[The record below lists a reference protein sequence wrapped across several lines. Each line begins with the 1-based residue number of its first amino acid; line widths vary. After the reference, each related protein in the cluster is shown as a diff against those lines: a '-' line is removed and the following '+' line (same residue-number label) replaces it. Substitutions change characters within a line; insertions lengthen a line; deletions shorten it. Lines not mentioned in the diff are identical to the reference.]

1 MSTNER
7 YTDLIDFYR
16 KEKKFQRQY
25 HEGLR
30 YLLEPYGLS
39 VMEADLLFAIC
50 RDPLCDNVTKLC
62 ADIGKTKGVVSRACD
77 HLCKENY
84 LISRSDDSD
93 HRVIHFKTT
102 PAVRSLISGL
112 SRYMETM
119 EYIHKADQSG
129 NLLSGRLDRK
139 KALFYPIEE
148 KDPLKN
154 VYSYLPF
161 CSYESFLNEQC
172 LPRLS
177 YEDQIRFKEKY
188 SLTALEEKLRQKE
201 QFESI
206 WRMRFN
212 GNICSVVFSGKMIK
226 DSHDAVYLQFRKALK
241 TYQMPNSK

>member
-1 MSTNER
+1 MNTNER
-7 YTDLIDFYR
+7 YTELIDFYR
-16 KEKKFQRQY
+16 KEKNFQRQY
-25 HEGLR
+25 QEGLR

-50 RDPLCDNVTKLC
+50 RNPLCDNVTRLC

-84 LISRSDDSD
+84 LISKSDDSD

-102 PAVRSLISGL
+102 SAVRSLIAGL
-112 SRYMETM
+112 ARYMEAM
-119 EYIHKADQSG
+119 EYIHQADHSG
-129 NLLSGRLDRK
+129 YLLSGRLDRK

-154 VYSYLPF
+154 AYSYLPF
-161 CSYESFLNEQC
+161 CSYDSFLNEKC

-177 YEDQIRFKEKY
+177 PEDQILFKEKY
-188 SLTALEEKLRQKE
+188 SFTGLERILHQKG
-201 QFESI
+201 QFESM

-212 GNICSVVFSGKMIK
+212 DSVCSVVFSGRRIN
-226 DSHDAVYLQFRKALK
+226 DSHDAAFLQFRKALK
-241 TYQMPNSK
+241 TYQMSNSK